1 MFEFE
6 WILSWRKETLFIW
19 SNHLTLIKKA
29 IKIMEA
35 LQRKVKIQEFRVTLN
50 INNIDVFS
58 SNDYFPEYQNYIQFI
73 QSRSKVIINQT
84 TKPTFAM

>member
-1 MFEFE
+1 
-6 WILSWRKETLFIW
+6 
-19 SNHLTLIKKA
+19 
-29 IKIMEA
+29 MEA